1 MSDRIPGVRTNGHG
15 QYVDRVL
22 SVSLD
27 TVRVFL
33 HVLAATVWVG
43 GQLTLAF
50 LVPSLRTAGEGV
62 TGTAARAFNRVAW
75 PAFAVLAATGVWNM
89 LAVDGDPAYKTT
101 LHVKMAVVVISG
113 VTAFLHAR
121 ARSRGAMAAFG
132 ALSGLSA
139 LAALFLGVMLG

>member
-1 MSDRIPGVRTNGHG
+1 M
-15 QYVDRVL
+15 L

-27 TVRVFL
+27 TLRVFL

-50 LVPSLRTAGEGV
+50 LVPALRATGEGV
-62 TGTAARAFNRVAW
+62 TKAAARAFDRVAW
-75 PAFAVLAATGVWNM
+75 PAYAILLATGVWN
-89 LAVDGDPAYKTT
+89 LLDGIGDDPAYRRT
-101 LHVKMAVVVISG
+101 LEVKVAVVVVSG

-121 ARSRGAMAAFG
+121 AKTRGALAAFG

>member
-1 MSDRIPGVRTNGHG
+1 M
-15 QYVDRVL
+15 L

-27 TVRVFL
+27 TLRVFL

-50 LVPSLRTAGEGV
+50 LVPALRATGEGV
-62 TGTAARAFNRVAW
+62 TKTAARAFDRVAW
-75 PAFAVLAATGVWNM
+75 PAYAVLLATGVWN
-89 LAVDGDPAYKTT
+89 LLDGIGDDPAYRRT
-101 LHVKMAVVVISG
+101 LEVKVAVVVVSG
-113 VTAFLHAR
+113 VAAFLHAR
-121 ARSRGAMAAFG
+121 AKTRGALAAFG

>member
-1 MSDRIPGVRTNGHG
+1 M
-15 QYVDRVL
+15 L

-33 HVLAATVWVG
+33 HVLAACVWVG

-50 LVPSLRTAGEGV
+50 LVPALRATGEGV
-62 TGTAARAFNRVAW
+62 TKAAARAFNRVAW
-75 PAFAVLAATGVWNM
+75 PAYAILLATGVWN
-89 LAVDGDPAYKTT
+89 LLDGLGDDPAYRRT
-101 LHVKMAVVVISG
+101 LEVKVAVVVVSG
-113 VTAFLHAR
+113 VAAFLHAR
-121 ARSRGAMAAFG
+121 AASRRGIAVLG

>member
-1 MSDRIPGVRTNGHG
+1 M
-15 QYVDRVL
+15 L

-27 TVRVFL
+27 TLRVFL

-50 LVPSLRTAGEGV
+50 LVPALRATGEGA
-62 TGTAARAFNRVAW
+62 TKAAARAFDRVAW
-75 PAFAVLAATGVWNM
+75 PAYAVLLATGVWN
-89 LAVDGDPAYKTT
+89 LLDGIGDDPAYRRT
-101 LHVKMAVVVISG
+101 LEVKVAVVVVSG
-113 VTAFLHAR
+113 VAAFLHAR
-121 ARSRGAMAAFG
+121 AKTRGALAAFG

>member
-1 MSDRIPGVRTNGHG
+1 M
-15 QYVDRVL
+15 L

-27 TVRVFL
+27 TLRVFL

-50 LVPSLRTAGEGV
+50 LVPALRATGEGV
-62 TGTAARAFNRVAW
+62 TKAAARAFDRVAW
-75 PAFAVLAATGVWNM
+75 PAYAVLLATGVWN
-89 LAVDGDPAYKTT
+89 LLDGIGDDPAYRRT
-101 LHVKMAVVVISG
+101 LEVKVAVVVVSG
-113 VTAFLHAR
+113 VAAFLHAR
-121 ARSRGAMAAFG
+121 AKTRGALAAFG

>member
-1 MSDRIPGVRTNGHG
+1 M
-15 QYVDRVL
+15 L

-27 TVRVFL
+27 TLRVFL

-50 LVPSLRTAGEGV
+50 LVPALRATGEGV
-62 TGTAARAFNRVAW
+62 TKAAARAFDRVAW
-75 PAFAVLAATGVWNM
+75 PAYAILLATGVWN
-89 LAVDGDPAYKTT
+89 LLDGIGDDPAYRRT
-101 LHVKMAVVVISG
+101 LEVKVAVVVVSG
-113 VTAFLHAR
+113 VAAFLHAR
-121 ARSRGAMAAFG
+121 AKTRGALAAFG